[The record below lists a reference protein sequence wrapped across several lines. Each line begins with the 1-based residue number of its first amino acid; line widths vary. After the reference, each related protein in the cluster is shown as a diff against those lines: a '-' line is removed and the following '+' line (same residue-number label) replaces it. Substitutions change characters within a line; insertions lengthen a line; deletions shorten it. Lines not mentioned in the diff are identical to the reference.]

1 MNATSEKAS
10 NAFRKRQNINLG
22 NTSVRVVDGESYMYL
37 FGNLI
42 AKTEKGKT
50 LINHCNWISATT
62 QARLSAFVT
71 LRRSKGEFIVNE
83 EFVWKDGW
91 LDVNE
96 LR

>member
-42 AKTEKGKT
+42 AKTEGGRT

>member
-1 MNATSEKAS
+1 MKDIDLKAYL
-10 NAFRKRQNINLG
+10 AFKHKRNLRLK
-22 NTSVRVVDGESYMYL
+22 NTRVKVVDGESYMYL

-62 QARLSAFVT
+62 QARLSAFIT

-83 EFVWKDGW
+83 RFVWEDGW
-91 LDVNE
+91 LDVNDC
-96 LR
+96 R

>member
-1 MNATSEKAS
+1 MKDIDLKAYL
-10 NAFRKRQNINLG
+10 AFKHKRNLRLK
-22 NTSVRVVDGESYMYL
+22 NTIVKVVDGESYMYL

-62 QARLSAFVT
+62 QARLSAFIT

>member
-1 MNATSEKAS
+1 MKDIDLKAYL
-10 NAFRKRQNINLG
+10 AFKHKRNLRLK
-22 NTSVRVVDGESYMYL
+22 NTIVKVVDGESYMYL

-62 QARLSAFVT
+62 QARLSAFIT

-83 EFVWKDGW
+83 EFVWKRW
-91 LDVNE
+91 VA
-96 LR
+96 

>member
-1 MNATSEKAS
+1 MKDIDLKAYL
-10 NAFRKRQNINLG
+10 AFKHKRNLRLK
-22 NTSVRVVDGESYMYL
+22 NTIVKVVDGESYMYL

>member
-1 MNATSEKAS
+1 MKDIDLKAYL
-10 NAFRKRQNINLG
+10 AFKHKRNLRLK
-22 NTSVRVVDGESYMYL
+22 NTRVKVVDGESYMYL

-50 LINHCNWISATT
+50 LINHCNWISVIT

-71 LRRSKGEFIVNE
+71 LRRSKEEFIVNE

>member
-1 MNATSEKAS
+1 MKDIDLKAYL
-10 NAFRKRQNINLG
+10 AFKHKRNLRLK
-22 NTSVRVVDGESYMYL
+22 NTRVKVVDGESYMYL

-62 QARLSAFVT
+62 QARLSAFIT

-83 EFVWKDGW
+83 RFVWEDGW
-91 LDVNE
+91 LDVNNC
-96 LR
+96 R